1 MELQCGIY
9 LWVSDS
15 RLVMSDSFATLWTVT
30 CQAPCQWNSPGK
42 NSGVGCH
49 FLLHLPL
56 NFLSKVRF
64 QCVPT
69 FRTLI
74 ENKIL
79 SSDCSLELV
88 APISRFALGAQIGC
102 VSMHKEWSIRVRG
115 NWKKIFPTFSILFFI
130 RNNKSFICLG
140 KICSLSKGSVP
151 PKAVII
157 VIKQETYRLVV
168 WVGKRKG

>member
-15 RLVMSDSFATLWTVT
+15 RLVVSDSFATLWTVT
-30 CQAPCQWNSPGK
+30 CQTPCQWNSPGK

-69 FRTLI
+69 FRSLI

-88 APISRFALGAQIGC
+88 APISRFALGLKSA
-102 VSMHKEWSIRVRG
+102 VS
-115 NWKKIFPTFSILFFI
+115 LCI
-130 RNNKSFICLG
+130 RNEVSECVGTERRFSQPFPSF
-140 KICSLSKGSVP
+140 SLSGTANPLSAWVKYVLFQ
-151 PKAVII
+151 KVLFLQ
-157 VIKQETYRLVV
+157 KQ
-168 WVGKRKG
+168 